1 MIFVFI
7 QAVTWIDEGMVKS
20 IRGVTFTTKIS
31 PDFEKRMR
39 YAARGIFNR
48 LIPDVHIF
56 TDHKSGPAAGRYI
69 FGSIFNMFFSCL
81 IAFFFFTKVI
91 CMIILMNVCNFNRSP
106 GYGISLVAET
116 TTGCLIS
123 ADKAVSDASENVSEN
138 FDEDEKPELTPPEEL
153 GVQVASLLL
162 EEIEQGGVVDSTHQV
177 YILYFYVHDLKYLKF
192 IHVIYFRVF
201 CFYFVL
207 SAPKMS
213 PKFVLESSHLMP

>member
-56 TDHKSGPAAGRYI
+56 TDHKSGPAAGRYT
-69 FGSIFNMFFSCL
+69 FGSVFSNFFQL
-81 IAFFFFTKVI
+81 FDNLLFTEDI

-123 ADKAVSDASENVSEN
+123 ADKAVSDASENISDN
-138 FDEDEKPELTPPEEL
+138 FDENEKPELTPPEEL

-177 YILYFYVHDLKYLKF
+177 YNLYFYLHNLNYLKF
-192 IHVIYFRVF
+192 VHVISFRVF

-207 SAPKMS
+207 SAPKTS